1 MTAIRRLG
9 RPLSLMLAI
18 VLGAAAAEPRPLPP
32 LAVIPNDTLILKNG
46 DPLTGKVIE
55 EKVDGTV
62 LFQEINRSRPMP
74 FTREQYQRYDPSQT
88 AAQAVDNRGKAMLE
102 RKDASGLRQAIA
114 WGRAN
119 AAAPAALA
127 LALKANQLFPADTEI
142 GSMVMAMLAEQDR
155 AAEIESIAATLLA
168 ANPMYEPAFE
178 ALATALKKQQRT
190 ADLVALTDRFLAV
203 RPTSPPAN
211 RLKAELAES
220 NDRRAALQA
229 YEKGWTLHK
238 DLDAALGYARLALR
252 LGLYPGALK
261 ATTAMIEGG
270 KHVEAARVIAGSAQ
284 LGLGQIEAARVL
296 LAQGVQEI
304 DKLDPETAGWARYN
318 LGLALYRADD
328 LAGARQQ
335 WTGQDL
341 PAPKLALA
349 ILDHAPADE
358 AAFVTQP
365 AVSAIVREHN
375 ACIAL
380 ENQQA
385 DKALAGLDTKAN
397 ARHQFL
403 AMVAQVLKTSG
414 SEASV
419 RALAHIDTPESL
431 RWQAYGLLLAR
442 KYREAEGLLAKLPA
456 NDGWAA
462 VYRVYAAAG
471 LQDATRA
478 RDLFRQVAG
487 TIDPPADYVAVLAA
501 EYAADND
508 EVLKEEFDWADAEAL
523 ASGWQAQALETNIRV
538 HAAGGAL
545 LFDGTQTPSAQ
556 PVTRAWRMV
565 PADRLRQAEAVFD
578 IAGIASAQV
587 GIELT
592 DEARK
597 VGVAYAILAD
607 NKLGFRQLSGGV
619 WGAWQ
624 TLPLAI
630 EGTKPTLRIDIT
642 AGRAFAVPSDK
653 PSQRYALGDGGLPTK
668 GFLALGL
675 FGVADPGVT
684 WKLGVDRLDV
694 QLKPITKR

>member
-1 MTAIRRLG
+1 MTTIRRLG
-9 RPLSLMLAI
+9 RPLGLVLALA
-18 VLGAAAAEPRPLPP
+18 LGLAAAVEPLPP
-32 LAVIPNDTLILKNG
+32 LAVVPSDTLILKSG
-46 DPLTGKVIE
+46 EAVVGKILQEDP
-55 EKVDGTV
+55 DGT
-62 LFQEINRSRPMP
+62 LIFQEINRSRALP
-74 FTREQYQRYDPSQT
+74 FTKDQFQRIERSQT
-88 AAQAVDNRGKAMLE
+88 AAQAVENRGKAQLA
-102 RKDASGLRQAIA
+102 RKDALGLRQTIV

-119 AAAPAALA
+119 GSALTALA
-127 LALKANQLFPADTEI
+127 LALQANQLFPADTEI
-142 GSMVMAMLAEQDR
+142 GGLAIAMLGEQDR
-155 AAEIESIAATLLA
+155 AGEIEPIAAALLKA
-168 ANPMYEPAFE
+168 SPMNEPAFV
-178 ALATALKKQQRT
+178 ALVAALKAQNRT
-190 ADLVALTDRFLAV
+190 AELETLTDRFLAV

-211 RLKAELAES
+211 RVKAELSEGK
-220 NDRRAALQA
+220 DPRAAMQA

-252 LGLYPGALK
+252 QGLYPGALK
-261 ATTAMIEGG
+261 AANALSDGG
-270 KHVEAARVIAGSAQ
+270 RHVPAARVIAGSAQ
-284 LGLGQIEAARVL
+284 LGLGETETARAL
-296 LAQGVQEI
+296 LVQAMQEI
-304 DKLDPETAGWARYN
+304 DQLDAETAGWARYN
-318 LGLALYRADD
+318 LGLALYRAGDR
-328 LAGARQQ
+328 AGARQQ
-335 WTGQDL
+335 WSGLDV
-341 PAPKLALA
+341 PAARLALA
-349 ILDHAPADE
+349 IVDHKPADA
-358 AAFVTQP
+358 AAFAGQP
-365 AVSAIVREHN
+365 AVNAIVREHN

-385 DKALAGLDTKAN
+385 DKALAGLDTKVS

-414 SEASV
+414 SEASL
-419 RALAHIDTPESL
+419 RALAHSNTRESL

-442 KYREAEGLLAKLPA
+442 KYRDAEQMLDKLPA

-471 LQDATRA
+471 LQEPARA
-478 RDLFRQVAG
+478 RELFRQVAG

-523 ASGWQAQALETNIRV
+523 ASGWQLQALETNIHV

-545 LFDGTQTPSAQ
+545 LMEGTQTISTE

-565 PADRLRQAEAVFD
+565 PADRLRQAEAVLD
-578 IAGIASAQV
+578 IAGIASAHV

-592 DEARK
+592 DEARQ

-607 NKLGFRQLSGGV
+607 HTLGFRQLRAGK

-630 EGTKPTLRIDIT
+630 EGTKPTLRIDLT
-642 AGRAFAVPSDK
+642 AGRAFAVPIDK
-653 PSQRYALGDGGLPTK
+653 PSQRYALGDGGLPTT

-675 FGVADPGVT
+675 FGVADPGVA
-684 WKLGVDRLDV
+684 WKLGVDSLDV